1 MKSDFLISC
10 KEGFTLIEVMITMV
24 VLSIGLVALAGI
36 QISAIKGNAFSRR
49 MTTAVSVAEQTI
61 EQIKNTPY
69 DNVQSQ
75 STTQVTAANMNFNS
89 QVNVTNTTPT
99 NGKRVEVTVS
109 WSDSGKSHD
118 VRLSTIISPP

>member
-1 MKSDFLISC
+1 MKSDFLIFH

-36 QISAIKGNAFSRR
+36 QISAIKGNSFSRR

-61 EQIKNTPY
+61 EQIKNTQY

-75 STTQVTAANMNFNS
+75 SSTQVTAANMKFNS
-89 QVNVTNTTPT
+89 QVNVTNTPPT

>member
-1 MKSDFLISC
+1 MKSDFLIFH

-61 EQIKNTPY
+61 EQIKNSPY

>member
-1 MKSDFLISC
+1 MKSDFLISH

-61 EQIKNTPY
+61 EQIKNSPY